1 MGKNSK
7 ADSPIW
13 QEFELIQDFM
23 PVQVI
28 YKFRKVLIKN
38 MQAMLRTW
46 QDMGFIST
54 QGQVT
59 PKWIVWSGGNLNSSK
74 ISWLSWLPASLTM
87 IRSKVKA
94 LCWQHFLHYKC
105 MGTKRIV
112 RSGLISNLSE
122 TLYLS
127 SLPASLR
134 KIQSKMNALLCW
146 HHFLLV
152 TMETRVLSQSAP
164 ETLCSFSHTPIM
176 LHIKFEQDWPTGL
189 RDMQVWKCG
198 RRRSDDGPLL
208 YYKLTFGSGELRS

>member
-13 QEFELIQDFM
+13 QEFELVQDFM

-38 MQAMLRTW
+38 MQSMLRTW
-46 QDMGFIST
+46 QDIGFIGT

-59 PKWIVWSGGNLNSSK
+59 PKWIVRSGRNLNSSK

-105 MGTKRIV
+105 MGITPKRIV

-122 TLYLS
+122 ILYLS

-164 ETLCSFSHTPIM
+164 KPYAAFPIP
-176 LHIKFEQDWPTGL
+176 Q
-189 RDMQVWKCG
+189 
-198 RRRSDDGPLL
+198 
-208 YYKLTFGSGELRS
+208 